1 MSLSL
6 SLNLCL
12 LGSLFCQAQPKP
24 NPKLSWAEIALLS
37 ELWGT
42 YIYVAAA
49 PIYVAAAPIYV
60 AAAPIYVA
68 AASPE

>member
-1 MSLSL
+1 MTWSWVVYESFITCSLPQPA
-6 SLNLCL
+6 NPQ
-12 LGSLFCQAQPKP
+12 LG
-24 NPKLSWAEIALLS
+24 AEIALLS